1 MLIEQRCPCPLTLL
15 QDLQVLPE
23 NITGEWWRNG
33 QEAVSSQRDHLPSL
47 QVVEWTKVET
57 LQRELFDSPLQPTQ
71 YVLLSPLA
79 RIWNGKEKCIS
90 LSCSL
95 KMQYSKLAI
104 MWVMLITKRRLLCF
118 LLPKSCI
125 LLSNSRNI
133 KFPTVSMD
141 TFLSLWLCVI
151 AYLEHNILYFMF
163 TASLYG
169 TQQKQIQ
176 ESAPTWNF
184 VQLSLIQ
191 SYFPR
196 ILYYHSDSSSK

>member
-1 MLIEQRCPCPLTLL
+1 MASEEDSHSKKRELIKLIIIMLIKQKCLCPLTLL

-79 RIWNGKEKCIS
+79 RIWNGMEKCIS

-95 KMQYSKLAI
+95 NMQYSQIRHIVGDADNKK
-104 MWVMLITKRRLLCF
+104 T
-118 LLPKSCI
+118 
-125 LLSNSRNI
+125 
-133 KFPTVSMD
+133 PTV
-141 TFLSLWLCVI
+141 F
-151 AYLEHNILYFMF
+151 
-163 TASLYG
+163 
-169 TQQKQIQ
+169 
-176 ESAPTWNF
+176 
-184 VQLSLIQ
+184 
-191 SYFPR
+191 
-196 ILYYHSDSSSK
+196 SSSKKFYFVIKFTKH